1 MASVWYGRSMGE
13 GAVIDY
19 DDTNLSPA
27 MSSALVAR
35 VCSIAPTRRRRFL
48 WAAWWTAAPS
58 RKPFQRPD
66 AFAGGARTRAEA
78 LAAAERAANCK
89 LTEIESSWARAWS
102 NVLVGKEP
110 WPSTRTAN
118 EHETPKRRATA
129 SATSIWQT
137 LGLEA
142 GATVLEIKRAYR
154 ARALQTHPDRGG
166 SAEEFRTVQS
176 AYESALKRRKHAG
189 KTR

>member
-1 MASVWYGRSMGE
+1 
-13 GAVIDY
+13 
-19 DDTNLSPA
+19 
-27 MSSALVAR
+27 MSSALFAPVFA
-35 VCSIAPTRRRRFL
+35 ITPTRRRRFL

-58 RKPFQRPD
+58 QEPFQRPD

-78 LAAAERAANCK
+78 QAAAERAAHCK

-110 WPSTRTAN
+110 WPSTRAGSGHEAPKPRTTAN
-118 EHETPKRRATA
+118 
-129 SATSIWQT
+129 ATSVWQT

-142 GATVLEIKRAYR
+142 GATVVEIKRAYR

-166 SAEEFRTVQS
+166 SAEEFRAVQS
-176 AYESALKRRKHAG
+176 AYESAMKRRKHSP
-189 KTR
+189 KPR